1 VRSVVVCNM
10 ARKTKNDEKVLE
22 DLRNSNTEEDI
33 LKNLVKIVKGFDQEK
48 YKEIIYS
55 NPFYKSLIPDIQ
67 KEVIN
72 DLETIAKS
80 IHEEILTIESDLKKI
95 GSKDSEKQ
103 LKSLKKDC
111 LSLIYE
117 IDARKKEV
125 SMLSQY

>member
-1 VRSVVVCNM
+1 M